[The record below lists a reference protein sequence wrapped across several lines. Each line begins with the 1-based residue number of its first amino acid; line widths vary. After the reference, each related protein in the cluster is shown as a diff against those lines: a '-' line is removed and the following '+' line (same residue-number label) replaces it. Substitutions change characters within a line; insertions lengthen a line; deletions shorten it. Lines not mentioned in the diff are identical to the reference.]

1 MIKESM
7 KQIKRVL
14 WIILFLNLIVA
25 ITKLLLGYFSH
36 SSAILADGVH
46 SLTDGSSNIIALVGV
61 TLAAKPSDEDHPY
74 GHEKYETLTS
84 LAIVGILLFVSYEIV
99 LKAISNFQNPQV
111 ITFEFYHFIFIVLT
125 LIVNLFVVYYEK
137 KQSVLTRSSLLMADA
152 LHTQSDVFIS
162 IGVII
167 SMVLIQFGLPYW
179 IDTIVSLIVVL
190 FIIHAAWEIFRQTSS
205 ILVDTAMVDS
215 TLISEHILK
224 HSEIYGVHK
233 IRSRGS
239 LTKFYLDMHLLV
251 EPTMTIEKSHALTH
265 LLEAEVQDLVG
276 QTVQVIFHLEPYN
289 SEHKD

>member
-1 MIKESM
+1 M

-61 TLAAKPSDEDHPY
+61 TLASKPSDEDHPY

-84 LAIVGILLFVSYEIV
+84 LAIVGVLLFVSYEIV
-99 LKAISNFQNPQV
+99 LKAINNFQTPQ
-111 ITFEFYHFIFIVLT
+111 IIHYDIMHFIFILFT
-125 LIVNLFVVYYEK
+125 LGINIFVVYYEK
-137 KQSVLTRSSLLMADA
+137 KQSKLTKSSLLMADA

-162 IGVII
+162 IGVVI
-167 SMVLIQFGLPYW
+167 SMILILFGLPYW
-179 IDTIVSLIVVL
+179 IDPLVSLIVVL
-190 FIIHAAWEIFRQTSS
+190 FIVHAAWEIFRQTSS
-205 ILVDTAMVDS
+205 ILVDTAMVDAKI
-215 TLISEHILK
+215 ISDHIMK
-224 HSEIYGVHK
+224 HPEVLGIHN

-251 EPTMTIEKSHALTH
+251 EPMMTIEKSHELTH
-265 LLEAEVQDLVG
+265 LIEKEVQELLD
-276 QTVQVIFHLEPYN
+276 QNVQVIFHLEPFDT
-289 SEHKD
+289 KRVR

>member
-25 ITKLLLGYFSH
+25 ITKLLLGYFSR

-61 TLAAKPSDEDHPY
+61 TLAAKPSDEGHPY

-99 LKAISNFQNPQV
+99 LKAISNLQNPH
-111 ITFEFYHFIFIVLT
+111 IISFELYHFVFIVLT
-125 LIVNLFVVYYEK
+125 LMINIFVVYYEK
-137 KQSVLTRSSLLMADA
+137 KQSKLTKSSLLMADA

-162 IGVII
+162 VGVII
-167 SMVLIQFGLPYW
+167 SMMLIQFGFPYW
-179 IDTIVSLIVVL
+179 IDTIVSLIVVI
-190 FIIHAAWEIFRQTSS
+190 FIVHAAWEIFKQTSS
-205 ILVDTAMVDS
+205 ILVDTAMVDT
-215 TLISEHILK
+215 TLISDLILK
-224 HSEIYGVHK
+224 HTEIRGVHK

-239 LTKFYLDMHLLV
+239 LTKYYLDMHLLV
-251 EPTMTIEKSHALTH
+251 EPTMTIEKSHVLTH
-265 LLEAEVQDLVG
+265 LLEEEVQDLVG
-276 QTVQVIFHLEPYN
+276 HTVQVIFHLEPYN
-289 SEHKD
+289 SKHED

>member
-1 MIKESM
+1 M

-25 ITKLLLGYFSH
+25 ITKLLIGYFTN

-61 TLAAKPSDEDHPY
+61 TLAAKPSDDDHPY

-99 LKAISNFQNPQV
+99 VKAIENFNNPAIIQ
-111 ITFEFYHFIFIVLT
+111 FEFYHYIFITLT
-125 LIVNLFVVYYEK
+125 LMINIYVVYYEK
-137 KQSVLTRSSLLMADA
+137 KQSKLTKSSLLMADA

-162 IGVII
+162 VGVIL
-167 SMVLIQFGLPYW
+167 SMVLINFGLPYW
-179 IDTIVSLIVVL
+179 IDTVVSLIVVL
-190 FIIHAAWEIFRQTSS
+190 FIIHAAWEIFKQTSS
-205 ILVDTAMVDS
+205 ILVDTAMVD
-215 TLISEHILK
+215 TKIISDHILE
-224 HSEIYGVHK
+224 HHEILGVHK

-251 EPTMTIEKSHALTH
+251 EPSMTIEESHKLTH
-265 LLEAEVQDLVG
+265 LLEKEVQELLDQNL
-276 QTVQVIFHLEPYN
+276 QVIFHLEPYDA
-289 SEHKD
+289 SRKD